1 MYRAQA
7 PGARLQQQPRRFSD
21 RQQQQSSGSREFQPR
36 QQSQTGD
43 GPSGQMGEGSYEGT
57 RKYQDNIKSYLK
69 DADVKSDAEAA
80 KPESAKQAEELKKAE
95 EEGRSHSKAPGQ

>member
-1 MYRAQA
+1 MFHAPA

-36 QQSQTGD
+36 QSQSGD

-80 KPESAKQAEELKKAE
+80 KPESAQQAEELKKAE
-95 EEGRSHSKAPGQ
+95 EEGRSHTKAPGQ